1 MKLDLEQ
8 ARIDTCYHEAAHAV
22 FDYHAGLIIRH
33 VYVTEKLN
41 AECVSARPVNHNPW
55 QAMDEAIGLFA
66 GEIAVYR
73 RCGRQKPHVPFDKFV
88 SDEDAYQEMFEL
100 DGTECD
106 ELQALKM
113 LRIAASSDL
122 YGDLED
128 CYAMALASVV
138 QDVEL
143 WWSEIVAVAER
154 LRETGRL
161 DGEECVRLIES
172 ADYGEE

>member
-1 MKLDLEQ
+1 VEIVLEQ

-22 FDYHAGLIIRH
+22 FDYDAGLTIRF

-41 AECVSARPVNHNPW
+41 AMCVSAEPVNPYPW
-55 QAMDEAIGLFA
+55 QAMDLAVGLFA

-73 RCGRQKPHVPFDKFV
+73 RSGGHKSHVPFDEFV
-88 SDEDAYQEMFEL
+88 SEEEIYVDLAEVE
-100 DGTECD
+100 GTECD

-122 YGDLED
+122 YGDLEA
-128 CYAMALASVV
+128 CYTMALARAR
-138 QDVEL
+138 QEVEL
-143 WWSEIVAVAER
+143 WWPEIVAVAER

-161 DGEECVRLIES
+161 DGGECVELIES